1 VLRVYRDDEGDLKQ
15 IADEPIAVIGYGI
28 QGRAQALNLRDSG
41 LKVFVGNRTDAY
53 ADRARQDGFEV
64 LNIGE
69 ATSRARIVLLLVPDE
84 VQPDVFAQQMHDR
97 LAPGGALVVA
107 HGFSLRYQLIEPPQ
121 HCDVMLLAPRLP
133 GRYVRD
139 RFVGGSGV
147 PAYVDV
153 AQDAT
158 GRAWPRL
165 LALAKAIGS
174 TRVGAIAVGFRTETE
189 LDLFSEQFT
198 FPLIFRALE
207 IAFEEL
213 VAAGYPAEAA
223 VMDLHG
229 SGELGQILIR
239 AAEVGLYTMLQ
250 TDGSPACRYGVLT
263 NRDAVVDEFGMRRNA
278 QRIIERI
285 RDGSFARELVDDQ
298 RAGHPK
304 LSNLTAASH
313 GLPMGAAERG
323 LRALLEQLPKGDIRT

>member
-1 VLRVYRDDEGDLKQ
+1 MLRVYRDDEADLKE
-15 IADEPIAVIGYGI
+15 IANERIAIIGYGI

-41 LKVFVGNRTDAY
+41 LKVSVGNRDDEY

-64 LNIGE
+64 LDIE
-69 ATSRARIVLLLVPDE
+69 AATSRATIVVFLVPDE
-84 VQPDVFAQQMHDR
+84 AQPEVFVQQIREGLSAHS
-97 LAPGGALVVA
+97 ALVVA
-107 HGFSLRYQLIEPPQ
+107 HGFSLRYKLLDLPADI
-121 HCDVMLLAPRLP
+121 DVMLLAPRLP

-139 RFVGGSGV
+139 RFLMGSGV

-153 AQDAT
+153 VQNAT
-158 GRAWPRL
+158 GRAWQRL
-165 LALAKAIGS
+165 LALASGIGA
-174 TRVGAIAVGFRTETE
+174 TRAGAIAVGVDDETE
-189 LDLFSEQFT
+189 LDLFSEHFT

-213 VAAGYPAEAA
+213 VAAGYPPEAA

-263 NRDAVVDEFGMRRNA
+263 HREAVLDESGVRRDA
-278 QRIIERI
+278 QRIIGRI
-285 RDGSFARELVDDQ
+285 RDGSFARELVEDQ
-298 RAGHPK
+298 GAGHPK
-304 LSNLTAASH
+304 LTTLTDASH
-313 GLPMGAAERG
+313 ALPLGGGERR
-323 LRALLEQLPKGDIRT
+323 LRSLLGEES